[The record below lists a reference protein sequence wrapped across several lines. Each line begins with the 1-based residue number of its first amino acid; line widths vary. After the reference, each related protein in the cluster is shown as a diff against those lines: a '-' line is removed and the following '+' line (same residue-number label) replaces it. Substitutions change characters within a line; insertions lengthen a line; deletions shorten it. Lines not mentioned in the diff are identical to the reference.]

1 MKKILFTAALFV
13 TFGLVSCGN
22 DPEAKAEEFAEK
34 VVEATKNGDFTKVI
48 EIQKEEQAY
57 INSLSKEEQQ
67 AYAEAAT
74 KVGEKYA
81 KELMGM

>member
-1 MKKILFTAALFV
+1 MKKILFAAALFV
-13 TFGLVSCGN
+13 TFGLVGCGN

-48 EIQKEEQAY
+48 EIQKEEQEY
-57 INSLSKEEQQ
+57 INSLSEEEQQ

-74 KVGEKYA
+74 KIGEKYA